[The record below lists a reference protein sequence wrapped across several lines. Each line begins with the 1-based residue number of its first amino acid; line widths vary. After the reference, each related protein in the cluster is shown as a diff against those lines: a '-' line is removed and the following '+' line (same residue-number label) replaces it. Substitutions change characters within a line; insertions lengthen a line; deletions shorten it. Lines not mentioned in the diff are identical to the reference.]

1 MDHGSRGYGDTH
13 LLQKYGVDMGLLG
26 RIRGIVSFRG
36 RRPVE
41 RRAEAR
47 LDVCLDVRLWT
58 EGLPIPC
65 YTRNICASGIK
76 LEIRSPLEFRIG
88 QEFPIEIDLPRSSR
102 KIAAVARVLRVGAPT
117 LPHAA
122 QGIACRLEQID
133 PDDQQTIRDFVYRRE
148 HERLRL
154 DIPDAAPVTLNIWV
168 DQAPLPAF
176 AHDISAG
183 GVRLTISTPH
193 CFHKDEC
200 YRMRIHLPGDEHG
213 IPTLARL
220 LRIPQQ
226 PDEPGTS
233 GAWQL
238 AFRFVEIEPA
248 DQERID
254 AFVHS
259 NKYGAPDHQ

>member
-1 MDHGSRGYGDTH
+1 
-13 LLQKYGVDMGLLG
+13 MGLLG
-26 RIRGIVSFRG
+26 RMRGIVSSSG
-36 RRPVE
+36 RRPVQ
-41 RRAEAR
+41 RRAEVR

-65 YTRNICASGIK
+65 YTRNICASGIR
-76 LEIRSPLEFRIG
+76 LEITSPLKLQIG
-88 QEFPIEIDLPRSSR
+88 QEFPIEIDLPRSSG
-102 KIAAVARVLRVGAPT
+102 KIVAVARVLQVDAPT
-117 LPHAA
+117 PPRAG
-122 QGIACRLEQID
+122 QGIACRFEQID

-154 DIPDAAPVTLNIWV
+154 DIPDATPVTLNIWV
-168 DQAPLPAF
+168 DHDPTPVF
-176 AHDISAG
+176 AHHISAG

-193 CFHKDEC
+193 CFHIDEC
-200 YRMRIHLPGDEHG
+200 YRMQIHLPGDEHE
-213 IPTLARL
+213 ILTLARL
-220 LRIPQQ
+220 YRIPQQ

-259 NKYGAPDHQ
+259 NKCGALDHQ